1 MDLGQLYQEL
11 LSTARKM
18 GVEVRA
24 EAFDPGLSD
33 AARPRGGLCAIR
45 GKQLIL
51 VDARG
56 SLPDRIATVAG
67 ALSQMDLES
76 VFLPPCAR
84 RTKKARNVEDGV
96 PSATDSAPQGG
107 APPPLSGLRPPSGC
121 PRGAPYEE
129 GAPPPSTP

>member
-11 LSTARKM
+11 LSAARKM

-45 GKQLIL
+45 GKPLIL

-56 SLPDRIATVAG
+56 SLPARIATVAG

-76 VFLPPCAR
+76 VFLPPIVRATIGAYQPTGDEVERSFR
-84 RTKKARNVEDGV
+84 RLNAQRK
-96 PSATDSAPQGG
+96 
-107 APPPLSGLRPPSGC
+107 
-121 PRGAPYEE
+121 PR
-129 GAPPPSTP
+129 S

>member
-11 LSTARKM
+11 LSAARKM

-76 VFLPPCAR
+76 VFLPPIVRATIGAYQPTGDEVERSFR
-84 RTKKARNVEDGV
+84 RLHTQRKTR
-96 PSATDSAPQGG
+96 T
-107 APPPLSGLRPPSGC
+107 
-121 PRGAPYEE
+121 
-129 GAPPPSTP
+129 